1 MQRSRKLRSHK
12 GGQAFMRHAWTILAA
27 LLMVSA
33 PAADAQ
39 NSSSPPSVV
48 VQKAQTQKTGLT
60 DSYVGRVEAV
70 STVGITARVQGT
82 LDARKFTEGGLVKK
96 GDVLFE
102 IERDYYQSLVDQ
114 STANVSGAQST
125 AKGAKVEYDRQ
136 VALLQRDDVP
146 QSTVDASEAT
156 LGADQA
162 AVKQAQA
169 ELEQAEINLG
179 YTTITSPIDGRI
191 SKSNVDVG
199 NLVGT
204 NSDVLATITSV
215 DPIYVSL
222 YVSERDLIRKRQE
235 GLVGQNSSKLSVQL
249 GLSSGTTY
257 PQSGEVSYISNQI
270 DSATDTIEVR
280 ATFSNPDG
288 LLVPGQVV
296 TVTFE
301 DPDAKDVIVIPQT
314 AIQLDQKGHF
324 VFVVNSNNIAKRQ
337 DVTLG
342 AQSGRN
348 WVVSSGLKVGDAVI
362 VQGLQR
368 VTEDEEVTPTESQS

>member
-1 MQRSRKLRSHK
+1 
-12 GGQAFMRHAWTILAA
+12 MRHAWTILAA

-102 IERDYYQSLVDQ
+102 IETDYYQALVDQ

-169 ELEQAEINLG
+169 ELEQAKINLG

-204 NSDVLATITSV
+204 NSDVLATVTSV

-222 YVSERDLIRKRQE
+222 YISERDLIRKRQE